1 MRDGIRFLRQCFVRM
16 GSEPIAQLLPHA
28 WIHVQETQSGLAVSA
43 APRHFRIAFDL
54 NIAVGKVEREVC
66 FGSLRE
72 RLSGED
78 IKTSA
83 AYVQENSLDVLG
95 FFRTEKDGSLN
106 WNPERLPPFPL
117 QHRGRRSQS
126 GLRLLMGDRLDQD

>member
-1 MRDGIRFLRQCFVRM
+1 MRDGVGFLRQCFVRM

-54 NIAVGKVEREVC
+54 NIAVGKDEREAC

-78 IKTSA
+78 VMTSA
-83 AYVQENSLDVLG
+83 AYVQSNSIDVLE
-95 FFRTEKDGSLN
+95 FFGTETDGHLN
-106 WNPERLPPFPL
+106 
-117 QHRGRRSQS
+117 
-126 GLRLLMGDRLDQD
+126 